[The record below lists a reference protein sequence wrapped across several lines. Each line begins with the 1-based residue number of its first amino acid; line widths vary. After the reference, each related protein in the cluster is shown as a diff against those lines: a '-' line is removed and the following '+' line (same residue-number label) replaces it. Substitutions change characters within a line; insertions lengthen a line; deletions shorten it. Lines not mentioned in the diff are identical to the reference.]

1 MHKAA
6 CIIVL
11 ASFDAANLKV
21 ALAEELKM
29 SLDKKSVEH
38 LTRLARLEVADSV
51 FDETVEK
58 LSKVVEFVDQLS
70 KVDTDGVT
78 PMAHPTSAAQ
88 RLRAD
93 VVTEGDERDT
103 LQQNAQSVENGL
115 YLVPKVIE

>member
-11 ASFDAANLKV
+11 ASFDAANLKD
-21 ALAEELKM
+21 ATAEESTM

-70 KVDTDGVT
+70 KVDTDGVV
-78 PMAHPTSAAQ
+78 PMAHPTNAAQ
-88 RLRAD
+88 RLRPDA
-93 VVTEGDERDT
+93 VTEANARDDI
-103 LQQNAQSVENGL
+103 QKNAESVENGL